1 MAEKN
6 TERNRLRKEKVQA
19 ERLELYVAD
28 YVKHKYKSIYNEAIQ
43 YFSMLRQQNP
53 VKLNLKKTQQYRDW
67 VKQQGDHGA
76 HNEQPQH
83 VPEYGFYDNLRLK
96 ITLMDGDNIK
106 EKSENPASETLEE
119 KSKNPASETLEEKS
133 KNPASETLEMLV
145 EECIGEGN
153 IQPSLKEVLP
163 FDLIDEIMEELKRDP
178 ELENIFEE
186 LDICMDIEIDDD
198 IRLEKEL
205 L

>member
-76 HNEQPQH
+76 HNEQPQQ

-153 IQPSLKEVLP
+153 IQPSLEEVLP

>member
-76 HNEQPQH
+76 HNEQLQQ

-153 IQPSLKEVLP
+153 IQPSLEEVLP

>member
-1 MAEKN
+1 
-6 TERNRLRKEKVQA
+6 
-19 ERLELYVAD
+19 
-28 YVKHKYKSIYNEAIQ
+28 
-43 YFSMLRQQNP
+43 
-53 VKLNLKKTQQYRDW
+53 
-67 VKQQGDHGA
+67 
-76 HNEQPQH
+76 
-83 VPEYGFYDNLRLK
+83 
-96 ITLMDGDNIK
+96 
-106 EKSENPASETLEE
+106 
-119 KSKNPASETLEEKS
+119 
-133 KNPASETLEMLV
+133 MLV

-153 IQPSLKEVLP
+153 IQPSLEEVLP